1 MTSISVCDDWS
12 EEIRVCNAATIRFR
26 RGYSLFTLFPVVE
39 ELSQEQLAHFVWDS
53 ILYWLSTG
61 SLNGGYGGFIP

>member
-1 MTSISVCDDWS
+1 
-12 EEIRVCNAATIRFR
+12 
-26 RGYSLFTLFPVVE
+26 VE
-39 ELSQEQLAHFVWDS
+39 ELSQEQLAHFVWDG